1 VELPLTLS
9 SIGLCIFAYL
19 VGSVSTAILVCRVF
33 AYPDPRSEGSN
44 NPGTTNVLRIA
55 GKVPALLTLAG
66 DVAKGVIPVL
76 IGRWLLKDDYILA
89 MMGFCAFLGHLFP
102 VFFNFEGG
110 KGVATALGVITT
122 LAWPVGLAVM
132 LIWLIVALLSR
143 ISSLSALISWALAPL
158 IVHLYMEQ
166 IFYPIAAM
174 SVFLIFRHHENIKKL
189 ITGTESRIGAK
200 SSQESTP

>member
-1 VELPLTLS
+1 MELSLTLS

-19 VGSVSTAILVCRVF
+19 VGSVSTAIVVCRVF
-33 AYPDPRSEGSN
+33 GYPDPRSEGSN

-76 IGRWLLKDDYILA
+76 IGRWLLKDDYVLA

-122 LAWPVGLAVM
+122 LSWSIGLAVM
-132 LIWLIVALLSR
+132 LIWLIVAILSR
-143 ISSLSALISWALAPL
+143 ISSLSALVSWALAPL
-158 IVHLYMEQ
+158 IVHLYMVQ
-166 IFYPIAAM
+166 IFYPVAAM
-174 SVFLIFRHHENIKKL
+174 SLFLIFRHHENIKKL
-189 ITGTESRIGAK
+189 ITGTESRIGKK